1 MKQTF
6 FGRERRHAYS
16 PSAQSTPLHTKP
28 TMPMNRGL
36 QALLAG
42 GLWAVSVLQAQ
53 AAEDATL
60 TVTQLLEY
68 QNIAWIIWGGVLVFF
83 MQAGFALL
91 ESGSVRAKNAV
102 NVMMKNYTDMCIG
115 GLSFY
120 LLGFG
125 LLMGSNDTGFF
136 GSDHFMPTNLSNL
149 EWAILFFQMMFAAT
163 AVTIASG
170 AMAERVSFVGYAIAA
185 CVICLF
191 IYPVFASWAWGG
203 YFGGSG
209 WLAERG
215 FIDFAGSTVVHSVG
229 GWLALA
235 GIIVIGP
242 RLGRFAP
249 DGTPRLIA
257 GHNMTLLA
265 LGGFILWFGWFGFNA
280 GSTLSITGNIGLI
293 ALNTFMA
300 AVSAVVC
307 YTLVCFSMKK
317 AVMLSDSINAS
328 LIGLVAITA
337 GCATTTPLFA
347 IIIGAIAAI
356 VYILSKQLLLKLQ
369 IDDVVSA
376 VAVHGFGGVWGTL
389 AAGLFYTGDL
399 FNMSRLGVQAL
410 GVGTGLI
417 WGLGLGLLMYKLI
430 DVTFGLKASRLHEQ
444 RGLDYTEHAELG
456 YPEFQKQMFDTK
468 GLTER
473 HL

>member
-1 MKQTF
+1 MRTSSVGLDVLKKLLKSSLGKILALSTLL
-6 FGRERRHAYS
+6 FGTIAS
-16 PSAQSTPLHTKP
+16 
-28 TMPMNRGL
+28 
-36 QALLAG
+36 
-42 GLWAVSVLQAQ
+42 AQ
-53 AAEDATL
+53 AAAADTL
-60 TVTQLLEY
+60 TVAQLLEY

-115 GLSFY
+115 GLAFY
-120 LLGFG
+120 LVGFG
-125 LLMGSNDTGFF
+125 LMMGTNHSGFV
-136 GSDHFMPTNLSNL
+136 GTDHFMPVNLSNMD
-149 EWAILFFQMMFAAT
+149 WALMFFQMMFAAT

-170 AMAERVSFVGYAIAA
+170 AMAERVSFIGYAVAA
-185 CVICLF
+185 CLICLF
-191 IYPVFASWAWGG
+191 IYPVFASWVWGG
-203 YFGGSG
+203 YFGGTG
-209 WLAERG
+209 WLTELG
-215 FIDFAGSTVVHSVG
+215 FIDFAGSTVVHSIG

-235 GIIVIGP
+235 GVLVIGP

-280 GSTLSITGNIGLI
+280 GSTLSIIGDIGLI
-293 ALNTFMA
+293 AVNTFVA
-300 AVSAVVC
+300 AVSAVVS
-307 YTLVCFSMKK
+307 YMLIARTMNK
-317 AVMLSDSINAS
+317 AILLSDSVNAS
-328 LIGLVAITA
+328 LIGLVSITA
-337 GCATTTPLFA
+337 GCATTTPLFS
-347 IIIGAIAAI
+347 IIIGGVAAV
-356 VYILSKQLLLKLQ
+356 VYILSTQALLKLK

-399 FNMSRLGVQAL
+399 FNLSRIGVQAL
-410 GVGTGLI
+410 GVGVALA
-417 WGLGLGLLMYKLI
+417 WGLGLGLVMYKLI
-430 DVTFGLKASRLHEQ
+430 DLSFGLKASRLHEQ

-456 YPEFQKQMFDTK
+456 YPEFQKQMFDAK
-468 GLTER
+468 SLTER

>member
-1 MKQTF
+1 VKKLSFRLDAISVLFKSSLFKTLLMI
-6 FGRERRHAYS
+6 G
-16 PSAQSTPLHTKP
+16 
-28 TMPMNRGL
+28 
-36 QALLAG
+36 LLAG
-42 GLWAVSVLQAQ
+42 ATNSAN
-53 AAEDATL
+53 AAEEATL

-115 GLSFY
+115 GLAFY
-120 LLGFG
+120 LVGFG
-125 LLMGSNDTGFF
+125 LMMGTNDSGFF
-136 GSDHFMPTNLSNL
+136 GTDHFMPVELSNL
-149 EWAILFFQMMFAAT
+149 DWALMFFQMMFAAT

-170 AMAERVSFVGYAIAA
+170 AMAERVSFIGYAVAA
-185 CVICLF
+185 CLICLL
-191 IYPVFASWAWGG
+191 IYPVFASWVWGG
-203 YFGGSG
+203 YFGGTG
-209 WLAERG
+209 WLTELG
-215 FIDFAGSTVVHSVG
+215 FIDFAGSTVVHSIG

-235 GIIVIGP
+235 GILVIGP

-293 ALNTFMA
+293 AVNTFVA
-300 AVSAVVC
+300 AVSAVVS
-307 YTLVCFSMKK
+307 YMIISRALNK
-317 AVMLSDSINAS
+317 AILLSDSVNAS
-328 LIGLVAITA
+328 LIGLVSITA
-337 GCATTTPLFA
+337 GCATTTPVFA
-347 IIIGAIAAI
+347 IIIGAIASV
-356 VYILSKQLLLKLQ
+356 VYILATQALLKLK

-389 AAGLFYTGDL
+389 AAGLFYSGDL
-399 FNMSRLGVQAL
+399 FNLSRLGVQAL
-410 GVGTGLI
+410 GVGVALA
-417 WGLGLGLLMYKLI
+417 WALGLGLVMYKLI
-430 DVTFGLKASRLHEQ
+430 DMTFGLKASRLHEQ
-444 RGLDYTEHAELG
+444 RGLDYTEHAEIG
-456 YPEFQKQMFDTK
+456 YPEFQKQMFDSK
-468 GLTER
+468 SLTER

>member
-1 MKQTF
+1 MK
-6 FGRERRHAYS
+6 
-16 PSAQSTPLHTKP
+16 PSFAGLDAVALNPVGPNKAKILPKSWSRLLPLF
-28 TMPMNRGL
+28 
-36 QALLAG
+36 
-42 GLWAVSVLQAQ
+42 SVLLLGTISRAH
-53 AAEDATL
+53 AAATETL
-60 TVTQLLEY
+60 TVAQLLEY

-83 MQAGFALL
+83 MQAGFGLL

-115 GLSFY
+115 GLAFY
-120 LLGFG
+120 LVGFG
-125 LLMGSNDTGFF
+125 LMMGNNHSGFV
-136 GSDHFMPTNLSNL
+136 GTDHFMPVNLSNMD
-149 EWAILFFQMMFAAT
+149 WAVMFFQMMFAAT

-170 AMAERVSFVGYAIAA
+170 AMAERVSFIGYAVAA
-185 CVICLF
+185 CLICLF
-191 IYPVFASWAWGG
+191 IYPVFASWVWGG

-209 WLAERG
+209 WLAELG

-235 GIIVIGP
+235 GILIIGP

-249 DGTPRLIA
+249 DGSPRLIA

-293 ALNTFMA
+293 AVNTFIA
-300 AVSAVVC
+300 AVSAVVS
-307 YTLVCFSMKK
+307 YMLISRTLNK
-317 AVMLSDSINAS
+317 AILLSDSVNAS
-328 LIGLVAITA
+328 LIGLVSITA
-337 GCATTTPLFA
+337 GCATTAPIFA
-347 IIIGAIAAI
+347 IIIGAVAAV
-356 VYILSKQLLLKLQ
+356 VYILSTQALLKLK

-376 VAVHGFGGVWGTL
+376 VAVHGFGGAWVTL

-399 FNMSRLGVQAL
+399 FNLSRVGVQAL
-410 GVGTGLI
+410 GVGVALA
-417 WGLGLGLLMYKLI
+417 WGLGLGLVMYKLI
-430 DVTFGLKASRLHEQ
+430 DLSFGLKASRLHEQ

-468 GLTER
+468 NLTER

>member
-1 MKQTF
+1 MRESSDVLRAIKDLWLPA
-6 FGRERRHAYS
+6 GR
-16 PSAQSTPLHTKP
+16 L
-28 TMPMNRGL
+28 G
-36 QALLAG
+36 QAL
-42 GLWAVSVLQAQ
+42 VLIGTMMGSAQ
-53 AAEDATL
+53 AAETDTL
-60 TVTQLLEY
+60 TMAQLLEY
-68 QNIAWIIWGGVLVFF
+68 QNIAWILWGGVLVFF

-115 GLSFY
+115 GLAFY
-120 LLGFG
+120 VVGFG
-125 LLMGSNDTGFF
+125 LMMGTNGSGFV
-136 GSDHFMPTNLSNL
+136 GTDHFMPVTLSSMD
-149 EWAILFFQMMFAAT
+149 WALLFFQMMFAAT

-170 AMAERVSFVGYAIAA
+170 AMAERVSFFGYAIAS
-185 CVICLF
+185 CLICLF
-191 IYPVFASWAWGG
+191 IYPVFASWVWGG

-235 GIIVIGP
+235 GVLVIGP

-280 GSTLSITGNIGLI
+280 GSTLSVTGDIGLI
-293 ALNTFMA
+293 AVNTFVA
-300 AVSAVVC
+300 AVSAVVS
-307 YTLVCFSMKK
+307 YMLIARTLSK
-317 AVMLSDSINAS
+317 AILLSDSVNAS
-328 LIGLVAITA
+328 LIGLVSITA
-337 GCATTTPLFA
+337 GCATTTPPFA
-347 IIIGAIAAI
+347 IVIGAVSSV
-356 VYILSKQLLLKLQ
+356 VYIVSTHALLKLK

-399 FNMSRLGVQAL
+399 FNLARLGIQAL
-410 GVGTGLI
+410 GVVAAFG
-417 WGLGLGLLMYKLI
+417 WALGLGLVMYKLI
-430 DVTFGLKASRLHEQ
+430 EWGVGLKASRLHEQ

-468 GLTER
+468 SLTER

>member
-1 MKQTF
+1 MRTSSVGLDVLEKLLKSSLGKILVLSTVL
-6 FGRERRHAYS
+6 FGTIAS
-16 PSAQSTPLHTKP
+16 
-28 TMPMNRGL
+28 
-36 QALLAG
+36 
-42 GLWAVSVLQAQ
+42 AQ
-53 AAEDATL
+53 AADQTSEIGTL
-60 TVTQLLEY
+60 TIAQLLEY
-68 QNIAWIIWGGVLVFF
+68 QNIAWIIWAGVLVFF

-115 GLSFY
+115 GLAFY
-120 LLGFG
+120 LVGFG
-125 LLMGSNDTGFF
+125 LMMGTNSSGFV
-136 GSDHFMPTNLSNL
+136 GTDNFMPTTLSNMD
-149 EWAILFFQMMFAAT
+149 WALMFFQMMFAAT

-170 AMAERVSFVGYAIAA
+170 AMAERVSFFGYAIAA
-185 CVICLF
+185 CLICLF
-191 IYPVFASWAWGG
+191 IYPVFASWVWGG

-215 FIDFAGSTVVHSVG
+215 FIDFAGSTVVHSIG

-235 GIIVIGP
+235 GVLVIGP

-280 GSTLSITGNIGLI
+280 GSTLSITGDIGLI
-293 ALNTFMA
+293 AVNTFVA
-300 AVSAVVC
+300 AVSAVVS
-307 YTLVCFSMKK
+307 YMLISRTLNK
-317 AVMLSDSINAS
+317 AILLSDSVNAS
-328 LIGLVAITA
+328 LIGLVSITA
-337 GCATTTPLFA
+337 GCATTTPLYS
-347 IIIGAIAAI
+347 IIIGGVAAV
-356 VYILSKQLLLKLQ
+356 VYILSTQALLKLK

-399 FNMSRLGVQAL
+399 FNLSRLGVQAL
-410 GVGTGLI
+410 GVGVALV
-417 WGLGLGLLMYKLI
+417 WALGLGLIMYKLI
-430 DVTFGLKASRLHEQ
+430 DLSFGLKASRLHEQ

-456 YPEFQKQMFDTK
+456 YPEFQKQMFDAK
-468 GLTER
+468 SLTER

>member
-1 MKQTF
+1 MRTSSVGLDAIKGLLRTLLHKILMLGTLL
-6 FGRERRHAYS
+6 FGTIAS
-16 PSAQSTPLHTKP
+16 
-28 TMPMNRGL
+28 
-36 QALLAG
+36 
-42 GLWAVSVLQAQ
+42 AQ
-53 AAEDATL
+53 AAAADTL
-60 TVTQLLEY
+60 TVAQLLEY

-115 GLSFY
+115 GLAFY
-120 LLGFG
+120 LVGFG
-125 LLMGSNDTGFF
+125 LMMGTNHSGFV
-136 GSDHFMPTNLSNL
+136 GTDHFMPVNLSNMD
-149 EWAILFFQMMFAAT
+149 WALLFFQMMFAAT

-170 AMAERVSFVGYAIAA
+170 AMAERVSFIGYAVAA
-185 CVICLF
+185 CLICLF
-191 IYPVFASWAWGG
+191 IYPVFASWVWGG
-203 YFGGSG
+203 YFGGTG
-209 WLAERG
+209 WLTELG
-215 FIDFAGSTVVHSVG
+215 FIDFAGSTVVHSIG

-235 GIIVIGP
+235 GVLVIGP

-293 ALNTFMA
+293 AVNTFIA
-300 AVSAVVC
+300 AVSAVVS
-307 YTLVCFSMKK
+307 YMLIARTMNK
-317 AVMLSDSINAS
+317 AILLSDSVNAS
-328 LIGLVAITA
+328 LIGLVSITA
-337 GCATTTPLFA
+337 GCATTTPLFS
-347 IIIGAIAAI
+347 IIIGGVAAV
-356 VYILSKQLLLKLQ
+356 VYILSTQALLKLK

-399 FNMSRLGVQAL
+399 FNLSRLGVQAL
-410 GVGTGLI
+410 GVGVALV
-417 WGLGLGLLMYKLI
+417 WALGLGLIMYKLI
-430 DVTFGLKASRLHEQ
+430 DLSFGLKASRLHEQ

-456 YPEFQKQMFDTK
+456 YPEFQKQMFDAK
-468 GLTER
+468 SLTER

>member
-1 MKQTF
+1 MRTSSVGLDVAKEIWGSLPRNMLVLSTVL
-6 FGRERRHAYS
+6 FGTIAS
-16 PSAQSTPLHTKP
+16 
-28 TMPMNRGL
+28 
-36 QALLAG
+36 
-42 GLWAVSVLQAQ
+42 AQ
-53 AAEDATL
+53 AAEADTL
-60 TVTQLLEY
+60 TVAQLLEY
-68 QNIAWIIWGGVLVFF
+68 QNIAWIIWAGVLVFF

-115 GLSFY
+115 GLAFY
-120 LLGFG
+120 LVGFG
-125 LLMGSNDTGFF
+125 LIMGTNNSGFV
-136 GSDHFMPTNLSNL
+136 GTDNFMPTALSNMD
-149 EWAILFFQMMFAAT
+149 WALMFFQMMFAAT

-170 AMAERVSFVGYAIAA
+170 AMAERVSFFGYAIAA
-185 CVICLF
+185 CLICLF
-191 IYPVFASWAWGG
+191 IYPVFASWVWGG

-215 FIDFAGSTVVHSVG
+215 FIDFAGSTVVHSIG

-235 GIIVIGP
+235 GVLVIGP

-280 GSTLSITGNIGLI
+280 GSTLSITGDIGLI
-293 ALNTFMA
+293 AVNTFVA
-300 AVSAVVC
+300 AVSAVVS
-307 YTLVCFSMKK
+307 YMLISRTLNK
-317 AVMLSDSINAS
+317 AILLSDSVNAS
-328 LIGLVAITA
+328 LIGLVSITA
-337 GCATTTPLFA
+337 GCATTTPLFS
-347 IIIGAIAAI
+347 IIIGAVAAV
-356 VYILSKQLLLKLQ
+356 VYILSTQALLKLK

-399 FNMSRLGVQAL
+399 FNLSRLGVQAL
-410 GVGTGLI
+410 GVGVALV
-417 WGLGLGLLMYKLI
+417 WALGLGLIMYKLI
-430 DVTFGLKASRLHEQ
+430 DLSFGLKASRLHEQ

-456 YPEFQKQMFDTK
+456 YPEFQKQMFDAK
-468 GLTER
+468 SLTER

>member
-1 MKQTF
+1 MK
-6 FGRERRHAYS
+6 
-16 PSAQSTPLHTKP
+16 PSFAGLDAVALNPVGPNKAKILSKSWLRLLPLF
-28 TMPMNRGL
+28 
-36 QALLAG
+36 
-42 GLWAVSVLQAQ
+42 SVLLLGTVSRAHAA
-53 AAEDATL
+53 AAETL
-60 TVTQLLEY
+60 TVAQMLEY

-83 MQAGFALL
+83 MQADFALL

-115 GLSFY
+115 GLAFY
-120 LLGFG
+120 LVGFG
-125 LLMGSNDTGFF
+125 LMMGNNHSGFV
-136 GSDHFMPTNLSNL
+136 GTDHFMPVDLSNMD
-149 EWAILFFQMMFAAT
+149 WAVMFFQMMFAAT

-170 AMAERVSFVGYAIAA
+170 AMAERVSFIGYAIAA
-185 CVICLF
+185 CLICLF
-191 IYPVFASWAWGG
+191 IYPVFASWVWGG

-209 WLAERG
+209 WLAELG

-235 GIIVIGP
+235 GILIIGP

-249 DGTPRLIA
+249 DGSPRLIA

-293 ALNTFMA
+293 AVNTFIA
-300 AVSAVVC
+300 AVSAVVS
-307 YTLVCFSMKK
+307 YMLISRTLNK
-317 AVMLSDSINAS
+317 AILLSDSVNAS
-328 LIGLVAITA
+328 LIGLVSITA
-337 GCATTTPLFA
+337 GCATTSPIFA
-347 IIIGAIAAI
+347 IIIGAVAAV
-356 VYILSKQLLLKLQ
+356 VYVLSTQALLKLK

-376 VAVHGFGGVWGTL
+376 VAVHGFGGAWGTL

-399 FNMSRLGVQAL
+399 FNLSRVGVQAL
-410 GVGTGLI
+410 GVGVALA
-417 WGLGLGLLMYKLI
+417 WGLGLGLVMYKLI
-430 DVTFGLKASRLHEQ
+430 DLSFGLKASRLHEQ

-468 GLTER
+468 TLTER

>member
-1 MKQTF
+1 MK
-6 FGRERRHAYS
+6 
-16 PSAQSTPLHTKP
+16 PSFAGLDAVALNPVGPNKAKILPKSWSRLLPLF
-28 TMPMNRGL
+28 
-36 QALLAG
+36 
-42 GLWAVSVLQAQ
+42 SVLLLGTISRAH
-53 AAEDATL
+53 AATAETL
-60 TVTQLLEY
+60 TVAQLLEY

-115 GLSFY
+115 GLAFY
-120 LLGFG
+120 LVGFG
-125 LLMGSNDTGFF
+125 LMMGSNQTGFV
-136 GSDHFMPTNLSNL
+136 GTDHFMPVNLSNMD
-149 EWAILFFQMMFAAT
+149 WALMFFQMMFAAT

-170 AMAERVSFVGYAIAA
+170 AMAERVSFIGYAVAA
-185 CVICLF
+185 CLICLF
-191 IYPVFASWAWGG
+191 IYPVFASWVWGG

-209 WLAERG
+209 WLAELG
-215 FIDFAGSTVVHSVG
+215 FIDFAGSTVVHSIG

-235 GIIVIGP
+235 GILIIGP

-249 DGTPRLIA
+249 DGSPRLIA

-293 ALNTFMA
+293 AVNTFIA
-300 AVSAVVC
+300 AVSAVVS
-307 YTLVCFSMKK
+307 YMLISRALNK
-317 AVMLSDSINAS
+317 AILLSDSVNAS
-328 LIGLVAITA
+328 LIGLVSITA
-337 GCATTTPLFA
+337 GCATTSPIFA
-347 IIIGAIAAI
+347 IVIGAVASV
-356 VYILSKQLLLKLQ
+356 VYVLATQALLKLK

-376 VAVHGFGGVWGTL
+376 VAVHGFGGAWGTL
-389 AAGLFYTGDL
+389 AAGLFYTEDL
-399 FNMSRLGVQAL
+399 FNLSRVGVQAL
-410 GVGTGLI
+410 GVGVALA
-417 WGLGLGLLMYKLI
+417 WGLGLGLVMYKLI
-430 DVTFGLKASRLHEQ
+430 DMSFGLKASRLHEQ

-468 GLTER
+468 NLTER

>member
-1 MKQTF
+1 MRTSSVGLDVTKKICGSLPRNMLMLSTLL
-6 FGRERRHAYS
+6 FGAMGR
-16 PSAQSTPLHTKP
+16 
-28 TMPMNRGL
+28 
-36 QALLAG
+36 
-42 GLWAVSVLQAQ
+42 AQ
-53 AAEDATL
+53 AAEADTL
-60 TVTQLLEY
+60 TIAQLLEY
-68 QNIAWIIWGGVLVFF
+68 QNIAWIIWAGVLVFF

-115 GLSFY
+115 GLAFY
-120 LLGFG
+120 LVGFG
-125 LLMGSNDTGFF
+125 LMMGTNSSGFV
-136 GSDHFMPTNLSNL
+136 GTDNFMPTTLSNMD
-149 EWAILFFQMMFAAT
+149 WALMFFQMMFAAT

-170 AMAERVSFVGYAIAA
+170 AMAERVSFFGYAIAA
-185 CVICLF
+185 CLICLF
-191 IYPVFASWAWGG
+191 IYPVFASWVWGG

-215 FIDFAGSTVVHSVG
+215 FIDFAGSTVVHSIG

-235 GIIVIGP
+235 GVLVIGP

-280 GSTLSITGNIGLI
+280 GSTLSITGDIGLI
-293 ALNTFMA
+293 AVNTFVA
-300 AVSAVVC
+300 AVSAVVS
-307 YTLVCFSMKK
+307 YMLISRTLNK
-317 AVMLSDSINAS
+317 AILLSDSVNAS
-328 LIGLVAITA
+328 LIGLVSITA
-337 GCATTTPLFA
+337 GCATTTPLYS
-347 IIIGAIAAI
+347 IIIGAVAAV
-356 VYILSKQLLLKLQ
+356 VYILSTQALLKLK

-399 FNMSRLGVQAL
+399 FNLSRLGVQAL
-410 GVGTGLI
+410 GVGVALV
-417 WGLGLGLLMYKLI
+417 WALGLGLIMYKLI
-430 DVTFGLKASRLHEQ
+430 DLSFGLKASRLHEQ

-456 YPEFQKQMFDTK
+456 YPEFQKQMFDAK
-468 GLTER
+468 SLTER

>member
-1 MKQTF
+1 MRTSSVGLDAIKGLLRTLLHKMLMLGTLL
-6 FGRERRHAYS
+6 FGTIAS
-16 PSAQSTPLHTKP
+16 
-28 TMPMNRGL
+28 
-36 QALLAG
+36 
-42 GLWAVSVLQAQ
+42 AQ
-53 AAEDATL
+53 AAAADTL
-60 TVTQLLEY
+60 TVAQLLEY

-115 GLSFY
+115 GLAFY
-120 LLGFG
+120 LVGFG
-125 LLMGSNDTGFF
+125 LMMGTNHSGFV
-136 GSDHFMPTNLSNL
+136 GTDHFMPVNLSNMD
-149 EWAILFFQMMFAAT
+149 WALMFFQMMFAAT

-170 AMAERVSFVGYAIAA
+170 AMAERVSFIGYAVAA
-185 CVICLF
+185 CLICLF
-191 IYPVFASWAWGG
+191 IYPVFASWVWGG
-203 YFGGSG
+203 YFGGTG
-209 WLAERG
+209 WLTELG
-215 FIDFAGSTVVHSVG
+215 FIDFAGSTVVHSIG

-235 GIIVIGP
+235 GVLVIGP

-293 ALNTFMA
+293 AVNTFIA
-300 AVSAVVC
+300 AVSAVVS
-307 YTLVCFSMKK
+307 YMLIARTMNK
-317 AVMLSDSINAS
+317 AILLSDSVNAS
-328 LIGLVAITA
+328 LIGLVSITA
-337 GCATTTPLFA
+337 GCATTTPLFS
-347 IIIGAIAAI
+347 IIIGGVAAV
-356 VYILSKQLLLKLQ
+356 VYILSTQALLKLK

-399 FNMSRLGVQAL
+399 FNLSRLGVQAL
-410 GVGTGLI
+410 GVGVALV
-417 WGLGLGLLMYKLI
+417 WALGLGLIMYKLI
-430 DVTFGLKASRLHEQ
+430 DLSFGLKASRLHEQ

-456 YPEFQKQMFDTK
+456 YPEFQKQMFDAK
-468 GLTER
+468 SLTER

>member
-1 MKQTF
+1 MRTSSVGLDAIKGLLRTLLHKILMLGTLL
-6 FGRERRHAYS
+6 FGTIAS
-16 PSAQSTPLHTKP
+16 
-28 TMPMNRGL
+28 
-36 QALLAG
+36 
-42 GLWAVSVLQAQ
+42 AQ
-53 AAEDATL
+53 AAAADTL
-60 TVTQLLEY
+60 TVAQLLEY

-115 GLSFY
+115 GLAFY
-120 LLGFG
+120 LVGFG
-125 LLMGSNDTGFF
+125 LMMGTNHSGFV
-136 GSDHFMPTNLSNL
+136 GTDHFMPVNLSNMD
-149 EWAILFFQMMFAAT
+149 WALMFFQMMFAAT

-170 AMAERVSFVGYAIAA
+170 AMAERVSFIGYAVAA
-185 CVICLF
+185 CLICLF
-191 IYPVFASWAWGG
+191 IYPVFASWVWGG
-203 YFGGSG
+203 YFGGTG
-209 WLAERG
+209 WLTELG
-215 FIDFAGSTVVHSVG
+215 FIDFAGSTVVHSIG

-235 GIIVIGP
+235 GVLVIGP

-293 ALNTFMA
+293 AGNTFIA
-300 AVSAVVC
+300 AVSAVVS
-307 YTLVCFSMKK
+307 YMLIARTMNK
-317 AVMLSDSINAS
+317 AILLSDSVNAS
-328 LIGLVAITA
+328 LIGLVSITA
-337 GCATTTPLFA
+337 GCATTTPLFS
-347 IIIGAIAAI
+347 IIIGGVAAV
-356 VYILSKQLLLKLQ
+356 VYILSTQALLKLK

-399 FNMSRLGVQAL
+399 FNLSRLGVQAL
-410 GVGTGLI
+410 GVGVALV
-417 WGLGLGLLMYKLI
+417 WALGLGLIMYKLI
-430 DVTFGLKASRLHEQ
+430 DLSFGLKASRLHEQ

-456 YPEFQKQMFDTK
+456 YPEFQKQMFDAK
-468 GLTER
+468 SLTER

>member
-1 MKQTF
+1 MRTSSVGLDAIKGLLRTLLHKILMLGTLL
-6 FGRERRHAYS
+6 FGTIAS
-16 PSAQSTPLHTKP
+16 
-28 TMPMNRGL
+28 
-36 QALLAG
+36 
-42 GLWAVSVLQAQ
+42 AQ
-53 AAEDATL
+53 AAAADTL
-60 TVTQLLEY
+60 TVAQLLEY

-115 GLSFY
+115 GLAFY
-120 LLGFG
+120 LVGFG
-125 LLMGSNDTGFF
+125 LMMGTNYSGFV
-136 GSDHFMPTNLSNL
+136 GTDHFMPVNLSNMD
-149 EWAILFFQMMFAAT
+149 WALMFFQMMFAAT

-170 AMAERVSFVGYAIAA
+170 AMAERVSFIGYAVAA
-185 CVICLF
+185 CLICLF
-191 IYPVFASWAWGG
+191 IYPVFASWVWGG
-203 YFGGSG
+203 YFGGTG
-209 WLAERG
+209 WLTELG
-215 FIDFAGSTVVHSVG
+215 FIDFAGSTVVHSIG

-235 GIIVIGP
+235 GVLVIGP

-293 ALNTFMA
+293 AVNTFIA
-300 AVSAVVC
+300 AVSAVVS
-307 YTLVCFSMKK
+307 YMLIARTMNK
-317 AVMLSDSINAS
+317 AILLSDSVNAS
-328 LIGLVAITA
+328 LIGLVSITA
-337 GCATTTPLFA
+337 GCATTTPLFS
-347 IIIGAIAAI
+347 IIIGGVAAV
-356 VYILSKQLLLKLQ
+356 VYILSTQALLKLK

-399 FNMSRLGVQAL
+399 FNLSRLGVQAL
-410 GVGTGLI
+410 GVGVALV
-417 WGLGLGLLMYKLI
+417 WALGLGLIMYKLI
-430 DVTFGLKASRLHEQ
+430 DLSFGLKASRLHEQ

-456 YPEFQKQMFDTK
+456 YPEFQKQMFDAK
-468 GLTER
+468 SLTER